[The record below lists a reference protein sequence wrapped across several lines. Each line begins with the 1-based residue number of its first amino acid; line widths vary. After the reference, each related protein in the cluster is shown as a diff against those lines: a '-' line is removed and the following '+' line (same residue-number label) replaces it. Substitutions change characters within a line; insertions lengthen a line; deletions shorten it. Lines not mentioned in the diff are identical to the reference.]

1 MKNKLKVS
9 WKKSV
14 QTRHM
19 VGLFILILLTGGSGF
34 YIQEKSTEFA
44 ISTAY
49 KEMETKTQY
58 FMDIFETELR
68 HIYKIQ
74 TEFFGDTKL
83 IFIETPKTNIS
94 EYERRGYL
102 LSVQEHLWEITGIST
117 LTNGA
122 ILALPESNYWITNGT
137 ISNITEQREEMLR
150 TYVNYGPGVLHY
162 NEGQYFMVVKSYMK
176 AQDRDLPMHSLV
188 MFFSHDKI
196 QKELEVL
203 LGTESSGAFLF
214 NLEEGFCIS
223 AYDKEEMA
231 QAVQGNLT
239 VDKQGNYKAIQR
251 VDINGEKYLVCV
263 TAKGIMGNLVQYI
276 KEETILSPIRN
287 FQSQIFIVMSLMIVF
302 SIFLIS
308 YLKKIIHKPIQVL
321 MEGFE
326 RMEAGDFNY
335 HIDEEEKNEFGVLYE
350 GFNETQNRILKLINE
365 VYVQK
370 NLADHAQMKQL
381 QAQINPHFL
390 YNSFFILSRRIKKG
404 DYKNAMELADYL
416 GEYFRFLNR
425 NGSDYIPLRDEV
437 KHAISYAKI
446 QESRFSGRIKIEFEE
461 LPERIEGILMP
472 RLTLQPLIENVF
484 EHGLYNKLEN
494 GLLRVSFVVTE
505 KGAVVSVED
514 NGEECTDEVIH
525 NLQQKLSSEN
535 DGEITGIMNIHKRLI
550 YYYRGEGRLVIERSD
565 LGGLKISVVLVNMLV

>member
-1 MKNKLKVS
+1 MKNRLKVS

-19 VGLFILILLTGGSGF
+19 IGLIILILLTGGSGF

-49 KEMETKTQY
+49 SEMETKTQY
-58 FMDIFETELR
+58 FMDIFETELG

-83 IFIETPKTNIS
+83 IFIETSKTNIS

-122 ILALPESNYWITNGT
+122 ILALPESNYWITNGA
-137 ISNITEQREEMLR
+137 ISNITEQREEILR
-150 TYVNYGPGVLHY
+150 TYVSYEPGILHY
-162 NEGQYFMVVKSYMK
+162 HEGQYFMVVKSYMK
-176 AQDRDLPMHSLV
+176 AQDSDLPMHSLIL
-188 MFFSHDKI
+188 FFSHDKI
-196 QKELEVL
+196 RKELEVL

-214 NLEEGFCIS
+214 NLEEGFYIS
-223 AYDKEEMA
+223 AYDNDKMA
-231 QAVQGNLT
+231 QAVQENLT

-251 VDINGEKYLVCV
+251 ININGEKYLVCV

-276 KEETILSPIRN
+276 KEETILLPIRN
-287 FQSQIFIVMSLMIVF
+287 FQSQFFVVMSLMIVF

-321 MEGFE
+321 MDGFE
-326 RMEAGDFNY
+326 RMETGDFNY
-335 HIDEEEKNEFGVLYE
+335 QIDEEEKNEFGVLYE

-404 DYKNAMELADYL
+404 DYKNAMDLADYL
-416 GEYFRFLNR
+416 GKYFRFLNR
-425 NGSDYIPLRDEV
+425 DSSDYIPLREEV
-437 KHAISYAKI
+437 QHAISYAKI
-446 QESRFSGRIKIEFEE
+446 QESRFFGRIKIEFEE

-514 NGEECTDEVIH
+514 NGEECTDEMIH

-535 DGEITGIMNIHKRLI
+535 DGEITGIINIHKRLMH
-550 YYYRGEGRLVIERSD
+550 YYRGEGRLVIERSD
-565 LGGLKISVVLVNMLV
+565 LGGLKVSVVLVNM

>member
-1 MKNKLKVS
+1 MKNRLKVS

-19 VGLFILILLTGGSGF
+19 IGLIILILLTGGSGF

-49 KEMETKTQY
+49 SEMETKTQY
-58 FMDIFETELR
+58 FMDIFETELG

-122 ILALPESNYWITNGT
+122 ILALPESNYWITNGA
-137 ISNITEQREEMLR
+137 ISNITEQRGEILR
-150 TYVNYGPGVLHY
+150 TYVSYGPGILHY
-162 NEGQYFMVVKSYMK
+162 HEGQYFMVVKSYMK
-176 AQDRDLPMHSLV
+176 AQDSDLPMHSLIL
-188 MFFSHDKI
+188 FFSHDKI

-214 NLEEGFCIS
+214 NLEEGFYIS
-223 AYDKEEMA
+223 AYDNDEMA
-231 QAVQGNLT
+231 QAVQKNLT

-251 VDINGEKYLVCV
+251 ININGEKYLVCV

-276 KEETILSPIRN
+276 KEETILLPIRN
-287 FQSQIFIVMSLMIVF
+287 FQSQFFVVMSLMIVF

-321 MEGFE
+321 MDGFE
-326 RMEAGDFNY
+326 RMETGDFNY
-335 HIDEEEKNEFGVLYE
+335 QIDEEEKNEFGVLYE

-404 DYKNAMELADYL
+404 DYKNAMDLADYL

-425 NGSDYIPLRDEV
+425 DSSDYIPLREEV
-437 KHAISYAKI
+437 QHAISYAKI

-494 GLLRVSFVVTE
+494 GLLRVSFFVTE

-514 NGEECTDEVIH
+514 NGEECTDEMIH
-525 NLQQKLSSEN
+525 NLQQKLFSKN
-535 DGEITGIMNIHKRLI
+535 DGEITGIINIHKRLMH
-550 YYYRGEGRLVIERSD
+550 YYRGEGRLIIERSD

>member
-1 MKNKLKVS
+1 MKNRLKVS

-19 VGLFILILLTGGSGF
+19 IGLIILILLTGGFGF

-49 KEMETKTQY
+49 SEMETKTQY
-58 FMDIFETELR
+58 FMDIFETELG
-68 HIYKIQ
+68 HIYKVQ

-94 EYERRGYL
+94 DYERRGYL

-122 ILALPESNYWITNGT
+122 ILALPESNYWITNGA
-137 ISNITEQREEMLR
+137 ISNITEQREEILR
-150 TYVNYGPGVLHY
+150 TYVNYGPGILHY
-162 NEGQYFMVVKSYMK
+162 HEGQYFMVVKSYMK
-176 AQDRDLPMHSLV
+176 AQDSDLPMHSLIL
-188 MFFSHDKI
+188 FFSHDKI

-214 NLEEGFCIS
+214 NLEEGFYIS
-223 AYDKEEMA
+223 AYDNDEMA
-231 QAVQGNLT
+231 QAVQEKLT
-239 VDKQGNYKAIQR
+239 VDMQGNYKAIQR
-251 VDINGEKYLVCV
+251 ININGEKYLVCV

-276 KEETILSPIRN
+276 KEETILLPIRN
-287 FQSQIFIVMSLMIVF
+287 FQSQFFVVMSLMIVF

-321 MEGFE
+321 MDGFE
-326 RMEAGDFNY
+326 RMETGDFNY
-335 HIDEEEKNEFGVLYE
+335 QIDEEEKNEFGVLYE

-416 GEYFRFLNR
+416 GKYFRFLNR
-425 NGSDYIPLRDEV
+425 DSSDYIPLREEV
-437 KHAISYAKI
+437 QHAISYAKI

-514 NGEECTDEVIH
+514 NGEECTDEMIH
-525 NLQQKLSSEN
+525 NLQQKLCSEN
-535 DGEITGIMNIHKRLI
+535 DGEITGIINIHKRLMH
-550 YYYRGEGRLVIERSD
+550 YYRGEGRLVIERSD
-565 LGGLKISVVLVNMLV
+565 MGGLKINVVLVNMLV